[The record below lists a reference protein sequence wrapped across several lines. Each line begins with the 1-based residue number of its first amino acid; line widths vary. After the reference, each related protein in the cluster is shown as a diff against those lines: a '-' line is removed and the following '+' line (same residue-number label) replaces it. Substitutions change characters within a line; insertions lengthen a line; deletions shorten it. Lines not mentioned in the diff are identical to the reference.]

1 MERGQ
6 LPRPKNQHGDQTMK
20 KPFKFQPLIPSRS
33 GSPLQGVGKILAD
46 IYESRHKPLIRLPK
60 RYDVKGK
67 PSFVVA
73 DVIMSEGQ
81 IRDINGE
88 VWQAKQAGG
97 SYVAI
102 A

>member
-1 MERGQ
+1 
-6 LPRPKNQHGDQTMK
+6 MK

-46 IYESRHKPLIRLPK
+46 IYASRSKPLIRLPK

-67 PSFVVA
+67 PSFVAA
-73 DVIMSEGQ
+73 DAIMTEGQ
-81 IRDINGE
+81 IRDVNGE
-88 VWQAKQAGG
+88 VWQAEKKGVG
-97 SYVAI
+97 YVAT

>member
-1 MERGQ
+1 
-6 LPRPKNQHGDQTMK
+6 MK

-33 GSPLQGVGKILAD
+33 GLPLPGVGKILAD
-46 IYESRHKPLIRLPK
+46 IYASRSKPLIRLPK
-60 RYDVKGK
+60 RFDVKGK

-88 VWQAKQAGG
+88 VWQAEKLGAG
-97 SYVAI
+97 YVAI